1 MADTAIVTSNAID
14 ELHERYL
21 AARQTLHES
30 QKKFAA
36 LIAGYR
42 DMPAALNTRLDCIEV
57 TGAGMLA
64 VNPPPAG
71 PPWAQ
76 PATPAPRQ
84 VITRQEWPAID
95 DYIEAFSD
103 LRRKLDEAER
113 LYKSLPELDRQ
124 LGSKFRSP
132 LEP

>member
-1 MADTAIVTSNAID
+1 MADTATVTSNAID

-30 QKKFAA
+30 QKKFAT
-36 LIAGYR
+36 LIAGYQ
-42 DMPAALNTRLDCIEV
+42 DMPAALHTRLDCIEV
-57 TGAGMLA
+57 TGAGTLT

-76 PATPAPRQ
+76 PATTPPRQ
-84 VITRQEWPAID
+84 IITRKEWPAID
-95 DYIEAFSD
+95 GYIEALSD

-124 LGSKFRSP
+124 LGSKYRSP